1 MHSSD
6 ADDEYDESIM
16 SATSA
21 GHDQQATEP
30 DRGRSSNYT
39 PSDRGTNISKA
50 SKQSSAAS
58 QLRATATDFVPA
70 LQNSAKGMRMHLP
83 KVDHTTLTLHS

>member
-6 ADDEYDESIM
+6 ADDEYDESIV

-21 GHDQQATEP
+21 GHDQQVTEP
-30 DRGRSSNYT
+30 TRGRSSNYT
-39 PSDRGTNISKA
+39 PSDRGTNTSEA

-58 QLRATATDFVPA
+58 QLRATAADFVPA
-70 LQNSAKGMRMHLP
+70 PQNTVKGMRMHLP
-83 KVDHTTLTLHS
+83 